1 MKHNLLNSQVIVPN
15 ERRCWHVSETNCD
28 FSPMKQQLTEGI
40 EQITKELQH
49 SLEVLG
55 NENYCLL
62 GNLEEIKEKFIQME
76 SVAASFYLNCYL
88 SAFTDK
94 YKDLSVCVQHLSDRR
109 HGALIVV
116 ERLDSLDPFIQRGTA
131 VGAILTPA
139 LLEAIFFPGNPLH
152 DGAVLIRA
160 NQIFSAANVL
170 PLTTAVISGK
180 KLGTRHRAALGLS
193 EQSDALVLVV
203 SEETG
208 GVSFALN
215 GKLYPII
222 TVQSLH

>member
-1 MKHNLLNSQVIVPN
+1 
-15 ERRCWHVSETNCD
+15 
-28 FSPMKQQLTEGI
+28 
-40 EQITKELQH
+40 
-49 SLEVLG
+49 
-55 NENYCLL
+55 
-62 GNLEEIKEKFIQME
+62 ME

-94 YKDLSVCVQHLSDRR
+94 FEDLSVCVQRLSHRN

-116 ERLDSLDPFIQRGTA
+116 ERGDPLDPFIQKGTD

-139 LLEAIFFPGNPLH
+139 LLEAIFYPGNPLH

-160 NQIFSAANVL
+160 NQIVSAANVL

-180 KLGTRHRAALGLS
+180 KLGTRHRAALGLT

-208 GVSFALN
+208 RVSFALN
-215 GKLYPII
+215 GKLYPIN
-222 TVQSLH
+222 TTQPLL